1 MSRAIGNL
9 KQNLAHSLEEYSK
22 NPWSWNLETKANSGA
37 LPDTADLFS
46 WFPPY
51 FSSDFHEGATSGNR
65 LLRGSFLNSKSLE
78 IYLAVVFL
86 HPFLGM
92 DSDAWNRESRIP
104 KSSLLVSILL
114 VFSSFLLNPHQWKY
128 QNISKYPSSIIF
140 QKIISCGLPSR
151 RPTRRGL
158 KMAFSFQ
165 KKSGCQMISCVSTLH
180 AQLHIQSRSHQILPV
195 FPITL
200 VLAIST
206 CQVSSNS
213 SRVMPPEQSLSMIE
227 KIWHLCWITAATLQ
241 GKTVRVKSADSQN
254 EGRGPENSESST

>member
-1 MSRAIGNL
+1 MFLGTIGNCSHPSLQPPVRPRPPHSHPTTWKESRDLLQNSKWGRCPMSRAIGNL

-165 KKSGCQMISCVSTLH
+165 KRVGAKWFLASALYTPNCTSNPGPIKSFQS
-180 AQLHIQSRSHQILPV
+180 SRSH
-195 FPITL
+195 
-200 VLAIST
+200 
-206 CQVSSNS
+206 
-213 SRVMPPEQSLSMIE
+213 
-227 KIWHLCWITAATLQ
+227 
-241 GKTVRVKSADSQN
+241 
-254 EGRGPENSESST
+254 